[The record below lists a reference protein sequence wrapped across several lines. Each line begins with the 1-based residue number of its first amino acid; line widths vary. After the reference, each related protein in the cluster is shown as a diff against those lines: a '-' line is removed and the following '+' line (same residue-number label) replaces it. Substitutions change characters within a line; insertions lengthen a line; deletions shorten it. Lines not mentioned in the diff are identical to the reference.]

1 MRQEAAMCQKT
12 FSLIAAVV
20 FLLITLGHLLRVVL
34 GATFVVEGVSVPM
47 WASVLAIILMGY
59 LAFEG
64 FRLWK
69 RSRAGT

>member
-1 MRQEAAMCQKT
+1 MSQRT
-12 FSLIAAVV
+12 FSLTAAVV

-34 GATFVVEGVSVPM
+34 GATFVVGGVSVPM

>member
-1 MRQEAAMCQKT
+1 MCQRT
-12 FSLIAAVV
+12 FSMTAAVV

-34 GATFVVEGVSVPM
+34 GATFVVQGLSVPM

-64 FRLWK
+64 FRLWRK
-69 RSRAGT
+69 SRAGT

>member
-1 MRQEAAMCQKT
+1 
-12 FSLIAAVV
+12 VV